1 MCHFV
6 RYKMIEYNKREKTQ
20 ILDGGVEAS
29 LTLAGHLGFVVLL
42 FSLDREENKE
52 RKNGHGEGERSS
64 WLEV

>member
-1 MCHFV
+1 
-6 RYKMIEYNKREKTQ
+6 MIEYNKREKTQ

-64 WLEV
+64 GLEV